1 MLYFEE
7 DMERL
12 TFHFHPKMKLRHIPK
27 TIFQV
32 PQILNSIYSQMF
44 TERGYLDKHNEL
56 TSLKNLLSFLF

>member
-1 MLYFEE
+1 MSYFEE

-12 TFHFHPKMKLRHIPK
+12 TFHFHHKMKLRHIPK

-44 TERGYLDKHNEL
+44 TERGCIDKDEL
-56 TSLKNLLSFLF
+56 ISLKNLLSFLF